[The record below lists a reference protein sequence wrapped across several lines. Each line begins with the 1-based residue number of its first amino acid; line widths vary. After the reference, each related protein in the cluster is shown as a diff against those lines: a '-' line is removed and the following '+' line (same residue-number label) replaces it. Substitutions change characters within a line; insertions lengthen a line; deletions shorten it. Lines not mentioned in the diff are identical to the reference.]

1 MPILIQI
8 IRPVSVAILIIG
20 FILLFG
26 AGGLN
31 GLPVDIIN
39 LIVAIIMIVAGFSG
53 LKYVATVKN
62 KDVGKVNRAR
72 RKISVKTLR
81 MVGLLLIVLGVLLLL
96 GNIYTT
102 RYYLELVFIRV
113 NDMPGMLDNMVKYK
127 HVFGQM
133 LVSLMIVVA
142 GIFLRRSQ
150 VVKES
155 DPFRTD

>member
-8 IRPVSVAILIIG
+8 IRPLSVAVLIIG

-31 GLPVDIIN
+31 GLPVDITN
-39 LIVAIIMIVAGFSG
+39 LVVAIIMIVVGFSG

-62 KDVGKVNRAR
+62 KDVEKVNRAR

-96 GNIYTT
+96 GNIYNT
-102 RYYLELVFIRV
+102 RYYLELVFMRV
-113 NDMPGMLDNMVKYK
+113 NDMSGMLDNMVKYK

-155 DPFRTD
+155 DSFRTD